1 MLIGMT
7 GKANTRKTS
16 TTSTAKPLSFSDLV
30 GSARPSGALEPG
42 HEKLLR
48 QRNESR
54 LAQRHPAVLAA
65 IRANPFVTIPEDA
78 TVAIDVMSDHAVTF
92 RSGDSVYQA
101 RYIFDTG
108 NGNVTLYMP
117 QPAGRN
123 A

>member
-7 GKANTRKTS
+7 GKANTRKS
-16 TTSTAKPLSFSDLV
+16 LSNKPLSFSDLV
-30 GSARPSGALEPG
+30 GAARPSGALEPE

-48 QRNESR
+48 QRDESR

-65 IRANPFVTIPEDA
+65 IRTNPFITIPEDA